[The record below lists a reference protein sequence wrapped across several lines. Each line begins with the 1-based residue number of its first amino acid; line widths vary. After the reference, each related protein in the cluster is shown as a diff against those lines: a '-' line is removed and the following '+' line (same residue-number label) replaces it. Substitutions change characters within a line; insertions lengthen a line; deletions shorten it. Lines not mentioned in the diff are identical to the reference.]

1 MTDIK
6 GSKSLITES
15 HTIPA
20 SFTIGFLG
28 AGQLAKMSAIEAY
41 ILGIQVAAYTDR
53 ISHEPMHYMSPMVT
67 TGSFED
73 VKAMTEFAQK
83 CDVLT
88 LEN

>member
-41 ILGIQVAAYTDR
+41 RLGIQVAAYTDR
-53 ISHEPMHYMSPMVT
+53 SSQEPMHYM
-67 TGSFED
+67 
-73 VKAMTEFAQK
+73 
-83 CDVLT
+83 CLW
-88 LEN
+88 